1 MCGVVLRKVF
11 LSLEIV
17 KRLHCTLGSSIE
29 WRSAPALADHLVGGD
44 PVLVVGH
51 VVLLVQLGVDDVA
64 YSPHGEGS
72 DADPSDDAEDRHR
85 WGVLDSGSGGGRHD
99 AWEGL

>member
-1 MCGVVLRKVF
+1 MVF
-11 LSLEIV
+11 
-17 KRLHCTLGSSIE
+17 
-29 WRSAPALADHLVGGD
+29 
-44 PVLVVGH
+44 
-51 VVLLVQLGVDDVA
+51 LVQLGVDDVA

-72 DADPSDDAEDRHR
+72 YADPSDDAEDRHR